1 MLPERADRQTGLRF
15 GCIRNSGEGMPM
27 RGTHQ
32 KVLLVIII
40 NLRGLHT
47 YMFLGDYDRTPIFFF
62 CSLQLAFRCPLQP
75 LHIGTQHI
83 AAYSYKRTGHPPYS
97 RGTLGA
103 CFLMI
108 GVFCPMGDRR
118 CKRR

>member
-1 MLPERADRQTGLRF
+1 MMPERADRQTGLRF

-75 LHIGTQHI
+75 LHIGTQPI

-97 RGTLGA
+97 ARHIG
-103 CFLMI
+103 CMFLDDWRFLPY
-108 GVFCPMGDRR
+108 G
-118 CKRR
+118 